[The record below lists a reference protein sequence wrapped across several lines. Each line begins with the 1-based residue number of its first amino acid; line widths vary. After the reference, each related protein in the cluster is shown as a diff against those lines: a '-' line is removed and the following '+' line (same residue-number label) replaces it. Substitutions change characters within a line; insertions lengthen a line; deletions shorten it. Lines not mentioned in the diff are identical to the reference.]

1 MKYQVGEIIFREEPI
16 TINKDKEAIEII
28 VNNTGDRSIQVCSHY
43 HFFESNL
50 ALKFD
55 REKAFGMRLDIP
67 SGTAVRFEPG
77 EDKKVSLVP
86 YAGKKRVIG
95 FMGVTMGDVTDPRVK
110 EQAFMRMNK
119 LEKGG
124 NK

>member
-1 MKYQVGEIIFREEPI
+1 MKYQVGEIIFQEEPI
-16 TINKDKEAIEII
+16 TINKDKEAIEIV

-86 YAGKKRVIG
+86 YAGKKKVIG
-95 FMGVTMGDVTDPRVK
+95 FMGVTMGAITDPKVK
-110 EQAFMRMNK
+110 EQALMRMNK

-124 NK
+124 SK